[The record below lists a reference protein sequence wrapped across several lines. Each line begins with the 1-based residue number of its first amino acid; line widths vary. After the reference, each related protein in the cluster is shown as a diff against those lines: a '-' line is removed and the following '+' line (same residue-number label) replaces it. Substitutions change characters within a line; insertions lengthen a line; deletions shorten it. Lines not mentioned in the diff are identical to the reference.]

1 MPTYIFTAKIPN
13 LIVKKY
19 NYVYKKMQKIAQFD
33 ENKEFRTDNP
43 KLFLILRKRFPYKI
57 IGGKDYGKM
66 LYNDLVTL
74 AAKRGIKSITRK
86 KDWIIKRL
94 EEVDARDNVNK
105 KRAGKV
111 SGS

>member
-1 MPTYIFTAKIPN
+1 MCIR
-13 LIVKKY
+13 
-19 NYVYKKMQKIAQFD
+19 D
-33 ENKEFRTDNP
+33 S
-43 KLFLILRKRFPYKI
+43 
-57 IGGKDYGKM
+57 
-66 LYNDLVTL
+66 DLVTL